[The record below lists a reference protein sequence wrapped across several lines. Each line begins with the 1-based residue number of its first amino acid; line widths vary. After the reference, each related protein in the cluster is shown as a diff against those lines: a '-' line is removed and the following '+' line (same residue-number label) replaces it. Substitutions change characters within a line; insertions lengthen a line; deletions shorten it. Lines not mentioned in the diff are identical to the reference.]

1 MVFKKK
7 KKQDGGDSDDWGSTA
22 QTHKAKL
29 EGRLLKAAGAA
40 TFEAMQGMNEQEL
53 RDRLVLLAQ
62 HEKETEDK
70 LESDERISSLKEELK
85 DLQAP
90 FKDAL
95 KSIKL
100 QRQYAALRL
109 EEIGQA

>member
-1 MVFKKK
+1 MGFK
-7 KKQDGGDSDDWGSTA
+7 KKQDGGGGGDDWGSNA
-22 QTHKAKL
+22 QTPKAKL
-29 EGRLLKAAGAA
+29 EGRLLKAAGEA
-40 TFEAMQGMNEQEL
+40 TFEAMQGMDEQEL
-53 RDRLVLLAQ
+53 RDRLVSLAQ

-70 LESDERISSLKEELK
+70 LESDEKIGSLKEELK
-85 DLQAP
+85 ELQAP

-109 EEIGQA
+109 EEMGKA